1 MALLTK
7 IAMFGDLRATIYFY
21 ENVGDELPVHVHD
34 ETTNHVTVISIG
46 SFRCTGNPAI
56 EGSVL
61 TQGMVVDWPANQPHG
76 FVALE
81 PGCKMI
87 QIGKS
92 MSKPLTVA

>member
-7 IAMFGDLRATIYFY
+7 PTKFGDLNVTVYFY

-34 ETTNHVTVISIG
+34 EMTNHITVISIG

-61 TQGMVVDWPANQPHG
+61 TQGMVVDWPPNEPHG

-81 PGCKMI
+81 PGSKMI
-87 QIGKS
+87 QIGKTCQS
-92 MSKPLTVA
+92 P